1 MSHWITAPF
10 QIRRNAFWTLRKKGT
25 ARAMW
30 RGIRLAPE
38 ILQFTD
44 DGNEFP
50 YNSIHRFFRQS
61 AERFS
66 NESLTQGDHLCR
78 FDN

>member
-1 MSHWITAPF
+1 
-10 QIRRNAFWTLRKKGT
+10 
-25 ARAMW
+25 MW